1 MTLTENL
8 PTTIFSVKLMH
19 LCTDHEYPGNLRYLS
34 KFSTICN
41 KIIICSL
48 FIRLR
53 KGFRQ
58 NWRLF
63 VVKPVLI
70 FYGVQYAV
78 TGNITTQLWLDR
90 TCRVVFNF
98 NETVCSNLTDER
110 WIEFENKVQAQ
121 VNIASETIHLFLP
134 IPKVPFGY

>member
-1 MTLTENL
+1 MNI
-8 PTTIFSVKLMH
+8 PGIRHIFPAL
-19 LCTDHEYPGNLRYLS
+19 

-41 KIIICSL
+41 EIIICSL

-121 VNIASETIHLFLP
+121 VNIASETIHLFSPPESSLW
-134 IPKVPFGY
+134 IDNTYEKGYI